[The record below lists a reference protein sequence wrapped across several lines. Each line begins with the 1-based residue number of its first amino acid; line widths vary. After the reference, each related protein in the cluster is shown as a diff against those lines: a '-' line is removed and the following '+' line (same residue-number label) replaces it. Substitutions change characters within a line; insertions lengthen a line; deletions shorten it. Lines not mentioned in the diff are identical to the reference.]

1 MHLPYGGDSCLLL
14 RQSIKSCQQYS
25 KSHLNSG
32 CPSFDQRCCIG
43 FEHNHT
49 FRAHVPYSN
58 NHFTLRLATL
68 ESQKSKVCLNL
79 SLSIIYHAFDL
90 QKPMLANNK
99 LMLDTTFIQKVFLNS
114 SIALSTDFKDKFT
127 STFSLMK
134 YGPSSLLD

>member
-14 RQSIKSCQQYS
+14 QQSIKSCQQYS
-25 KSHLNSG
+25 KSHLNFG
-32 CPSFDQRCCIG
+32 CLSFDQRCCIG
-43 FEHNHT
+43 
-49 FRAHVPYSN
+49 AHIPYPN
-58 NHFTLRLATL
+58 NLFSLRLATL

-99 LMLDTTFIQKVFLNS
+99 LVLDTSFIQKVFLNS